1 VNPTIELMNARFSTR
16 TFAPASITEQEREAV
31 LHTAMRAPTGGNL
44 MLYTIIEIED
54 QSLKDELA
62 VLCDDQPFIAKAP
75 WVLLFLADFQKW
87 TDLFAV
93 SAVDSLGDVEH
104 RDTLGF
110 GDLMLACSDA
120 LIAAQNAVIAA
131 ESLGIGSCYI
141 GDIMENGEAVARLL
155 ELPTHTFPV
164 AMLVF
169 GRPAKRRSATPH
181 YMKHVVHKDT
191 YRRLTKAELA
201 EVSAELDAMHA
212 PHGFKPG
219 TDNVAQDVYR
229 RKFASDFMRE
239 MNRSVAWW
247 LHRWQTPL

>member
-1 VNPTIELMNARFSTR
+1 MNPTIELMNARFSTR
-16 TFAPASITEQEREAV
+16 TFAPASITPDERETI
-31 LHTAMRAPTGGNL
+31 LHTAMRAPTGGNM

-54 QSLKDELA
+54 QSLKDQLA

-87 TDLFAV
+87 TDLFAA
-93 SAVDSLGDVEH
+93 SGVDSLEDVDH
-104 RDTLGF
+104 PANLGL

-120 LIAAQNAVIAA
+120 IIAAQNAVITA

-141 GDIMENGEAVARLL
+141 GDIMENGEAVAELL
-155 ELPTHTFPV
+155 ELPPHTFPV

-169 GRPAKRRSATPH
+169 GRPAKRREPTPH

-191 YRRLTKAELA
+191 YRRLTEAELA
-201 EVSAELDAMHA
+201 EVSSELGDMHA
-212 PHGFKPG
+212 PHGLKPG
-219 TDNVAQDVYR
+219 IENLPQDVYR
-229 RKFASDFMRE
+229 RKFASAFMAE